1 MNKESQVKID
11 QNGIITAVKNKDK
24 GTILEMDEVNIKVR
38 FKKKNH
44 YLNLFKFTPAY
55 INLDFYT
62 ITEVIFFET
71 PKKRGKVTVYYTNG
85 DEDFELE
92 GIPSEDLI
100 SYLEGEI

>member
-11 QNGIITAVKNKDK
+11 EYGIIRAVKNKDK
-24 GTILEMDEVNIKVR
+24 GTILEMDEANIKVR
-38 FKKKNH
+38 FKKKNN
-44 YLNLFKFTPAY
+44 YLNLFKVTPAY
-55 INLDFYT
+55 INLDYYT
-62 ITEVIFFET
+62 ITEVIFFEI

-92 GIPSEDLI
+92 GIPSEELS